1 MKKKVSLVVFALV
14 WAVPLMTSVPLRAQD
29 DSAQW
34 LAQCRRER
42 SNRERSCEVRTET
55 FHSPGSLHIDAGRNG
70 GVSVESW
77 SGTEVSVE
85 ARVQAEA
92 PDAARAAEIGH
103 GVRASHS
110 GGSLVAS
117 GPDDLASNESW
128 SVMYVVKVPRA
139 TNLDLVASNGP
150 LSIHNVRGS
159 ISASTVNGPLALMDV
174 AGDVKART
182 RNGPLSVRLSG
193 VRWEGAGLDAE
204 TSNGPVTLSVPEYY
218 NADLE
223 TGTTNGPFNTEVAL
237 NVQVLGRN
245 ATHINTKL
253 GDGGAPVRVVT
264 TNGPIVIRRR

>member
-1 MKKKVSLVVFALV
+1 MTKLSVIVLALATAAPLVV
-14 WAVPLMTSVPLRAQD
+14 SVPVRAQE
-29 DSAQW
+29 DSQEW
-34 LAQCRRER
+34 LDQCRHER
-42 SNRERSCEVRTET
+42 TQRERSCEIRTET
-55 FHSPGSLHIDAGRNG
+55 FHSTGSLHVDAGRNG

-85 ARVQAEA
+85 ARVQAQAE
-92 PDAARAAEIGH
+92 DAGRAAAIGK
-103 GVRASHS
+103 GVRAAHS

-117 GPDDLASNESW
+117 GPADLGDNESW
-128 SVMYVVKVPRA
+128 SVQYVVKVPRA

-150 LSIHNVRGS
+150 LSVHNVRGN
-159 ISASTVNGPLALMDV
+159 ISASTVNGPLALVDV

-182 RNGPLSVRLSG
+182 RNGPLSVRLGG

-204 TSNGPVTLSVPEYY
+204 TSNGPVTLSLPEYY

-223 TGTTNGPFNTEVAL
+223 TGTTNGPFNTEIPL
-237 NVQVLGRN
+237 SVQVLGRN

-253 GDGGAPVRVVT
+253 GDGGAPVRVIT